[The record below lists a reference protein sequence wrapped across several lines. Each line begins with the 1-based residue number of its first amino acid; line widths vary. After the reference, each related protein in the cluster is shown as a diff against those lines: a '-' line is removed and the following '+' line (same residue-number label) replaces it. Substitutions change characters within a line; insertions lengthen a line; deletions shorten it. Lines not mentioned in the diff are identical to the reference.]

1 VRVDNLRVPTM
12 NPIALL
18 PPRLRATVEILLTLV
33 MAILI
38 AYAAQAFVV
47 KPYRVPTVSMVPT
60 LEPGDR
66 VIADRLSLD
75 FRDPTRGEIV
85 VFHPPACVR
94 GENSQGVCD
103 TNDRTRRVG
112 PAADTFVKRVIG
124 LPGELIW
131 AKGGHVWV
139 KPAGGKPIRLVEPY
153 LHGSRTAAFPRTLV
167 PAGCF
172 FMMGDNRADSLD
184 SRSWGCEPRADMIGI
199 ARLRYWPID
208 RLGIL

>member
-1 VRVDNLRVPTM
+1 MQVDNLPVPTM
-12 NPIALL
+12 NPIGLL
-18 PPRLRATVEILLTLV
+18 PPRLRAGAEIVLTLL
-33 MAILI
+33 MAVLI
-38 AYAAQAFVV
+38 AYVAQAYVV

-75 FRDPTRGEIV
+75 FRDPSRGEIV
-85 VFHPPACVR
+85 VFQPPYCVQ

-103 TNDRTRRVG
+103 TSDRTRRVG
-112 PAADTFVKRVIG
+112 PASDTFIKRVIG

-131 AKGGHVWV
+131 AKAGHVWV
-139 KPAGGKPIRLVEPY
+139 KPAGGKPTELVEPY
-153 LHGSRTAAFPRTLV
+153 LHGTRTASFPQTLV

-184 SRSWGCEPRADMIGI
+184 SRKWGCEPRSDMIGI
-199 ARLRYWPID
+199 ARLRYWPVD

>member
-1 VRVDNLRVPTM
+1 M

-18 PPRLRATVEILLTLV
+18 PPRLRAVAEILVTLA

-38 AYAAQAFVV
+38 AYVAQAFVV

-60 LEPGDR
+60 LKPGDR

-75 FRDPTRGEIV
+75 FRDPSRGEIV
-85 VFHPPACVR
+85 VFHPPFCVR
-94 GENSQGVCD
+94 GDNSQGVCD
-103 TNDRTRRVG
+103 TDDPTRRVG
-112 PAADTFVKRVIG
+112 PAAETFIKRVIG

-131 AKGGHVWV
+131 AKAGHVWV
-139 KPAGGKPIRLVEPY
+139 KPAGGKAMRLVEPY
-153 LHGSRTAAFPRTLV
+153 VHATRTATFRRTLI
-167 PAGCF
+167 PAGCY
-172 FMMGDNRADSLD
+172 FMMGDNRSDSLD
-184 SRSWGCEPRADMIGI
+184 SRTWGCEPRADMIGI